1 MNIMVTGAGSTMGQ
15 SVIKALLF
23 SKYGKEINL
32 YITNS
37 EPFGA
42 GFFITDRIKG
52 RYIVPV
58 AKDPAYID
66 TIIKICHTEEII
78 GIFSG
83 TEHEI
88 SALSAASERIYDET
102 GAKVMLSRP
111 EIVEMGTDKYKT
123 YLFFKE
129 HGLCFPKTALY
140 KDYISFINEIGGYP
154 VFMKPRIASASR
166 NIYVINSE
174 AELIR
179 KKFDDDDK
187 IILQGYLDSD
197 VEYTV
202 GVFCDIKGKAVGVI
216 PIKRKLEYGMSISGV
231 IDRNEQVIAE
241 CKKIGEEIKPNGAL
255 NIQLKIVD
263 GKIIPFEINTRFS
276 STECVRAY
284 YGFNAVE
291 AAIEHYIFNMPV
303 ELNNWRTGMFMRY
316 WEECYFDEE
325 DIPKKK

>member
-15 SVIKALLF
+15 SVIKAILF
-23 SKYGKEINL
+23 SKYEKKVNL
-32 YITNS
+32 FVTNS
-37 EPFGA
+37 EPLGA

-52 RYIVPV
+52 KYIVPV
-58 AKDPAYID
+58 AKDQTYID
-66 TIIKICHTEEII
+66 AIIKICLEHKIN

-88 SALSAASERIYDET
+88 CALSAASDRIYDET

-129 HGLCFPKTALY
+129 RGLCFPKTALY
-140 KDYISFINEIGGYP
+140 KDYINFINEIGGYP

-166 NIYVINSE
+166 NIYVIRSE
-174 AELIR
+174 KELIER
-179 KKFDDDDK
+179 KFDDDDK
-187 IILQGYLDSD
+187 IILQEYLDSD

-202 GVFCDIKGKAVGVI
+202 EVFCDKTGRVVGVI
-216 PIKRKLEYGMSISGV
+216 PMKRRLEYGMSISGL
-231 IDRNEQVIAE
+231 IDRNENVISE
-241 CKKIGEEIKPNGAL
+241 CKKIGEEIKPDGAL

-276 STECVRAY
+276 STECVRAH

-291 AAIEHYIFNMPV
+291 AAIDHYILDMPV
-303 ELNNWRTGMFMRY
+303 ELNKWRTGMFMRY
-316 WEECYFDEE
+316 WEECYFDEV
-325 DIPKKK
+325 DIPK